1 MNEFQK
7 REKEEQMR
15 RGYTESQ
22 WSEMKRR
29 LNLQMIGAFIRCGG
43 EKTVISNDSFCQR
56 EADALSELEL
66 FLNDS
71 CPEQA
76 DGILDQ
82 VLSYSFVLQE
92 IYFNLGMMAGVSL
105 HTKLSDNF
113 ETDISAPDITHKPPS
128 QAYTRAVKGEAP
140 WRQQCQTS
148 KHGFRGGNMRW
159 PVFSRERPTAFS
171 DRAAVSSWYR
181 CSPAGC
187 TWSSGAPSRPP
198 WR

>member
-105 HTKLSDNF
+105 HAKLSDNF
-113 ETDISAPDITHKPPS
+113 ETDI
-128 QAYTRAVKGEAP
+128 
-140 WRQQCQTS
+140 
-148 KHGFRGGNMRW
+148 
-159 PVFSRERPTAFS
+159 
-171 DRAAVSSWYR
+171 
-181 CSPAGC
+181 
-187 TWSSGAPSRPP
+187 
-198 WR
+198 